1 VLRNGEKKNCEGEKQ
16 VLRLRR
22 RMTMY
27 EQEQEQEQE
36 QKQKQKQKQ
45 KQIQGFFA
53 ALRMTPRN
61 RCSE

>member
-27 EQEQEQEQE
+27 EQEQEQEQ
-36 QKQKQKQKQ
+36 
-45 KQIQGFFA
+45 IQGFFA